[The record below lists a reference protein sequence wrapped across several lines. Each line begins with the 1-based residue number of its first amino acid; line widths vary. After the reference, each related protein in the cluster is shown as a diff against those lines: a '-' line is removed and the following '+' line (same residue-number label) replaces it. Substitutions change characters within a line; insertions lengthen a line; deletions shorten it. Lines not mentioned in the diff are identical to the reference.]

1 MTLLH
6 PTRPDAPHLDR
17 LSPRSAIPGG
27 SFEVLGTHLLAPH
40 DDLASEPHP
49 AQLPQAFFGEIPA
62 HLDLARPTR
71 ALVRVPAGAISSDL
85 SLRHHGLSSNPL
97 HANIAVPMVEDLHVI
112 SNPAVDAEGNL
123 FAMVSGPRGEQV
135 PVSIFRIARDLQVTP
150 FVRELLNVSA
160 LAFGPRDAS
169 GQADLY
175 ASSRT
180 EGAIYRITPAGHI
193 STFAEGMGIAT
204 GIAFD
209 RDGNLFVGDRSGTI
223 FKIIPSR
230 KSTTLDA
237 PFSLTPSSALDPH
250 NPNRSGEIFVF
261 ATLEPSTAFYHLC
274 FRPDGVLMVTT
285 PTISSHQNIYAIDPH
300 GNTTTYCRGLGRP
313 QGMAFDVDGNLY
325 VAASLRGHRG
335 IVRLRDTSASSTPE
349 ADLIVAGN
357 DLIGLCFLDDGC
369 CALATN
375 NTIFHADLGIEGYPV
390 T

>member
-1 MTLLH
+1 MALLH
-6 PTRPDAPHLDR
+6 PIRPDAPHLDR
-17 LSPRSAIPGG
+17 LYPSTAIPGG
-27 SFEVLGTHLLAPH
+27 SFEVLGTQFLSPTKPQANP
-40 DDLASEPHP
+40 
-49 AQLPQAFFGEIPA
+49 QLPQAFFGEIPA

-71 ALVRVPAGAISSDL
+71 ALIQVPAGAISSDL
-85 SLRHHGLSSNPL
+85 SVRRDGLESNLL

-112 SNPAVDAEGNL
+112 SNPVVDADGNL
-123 FAMVSGPRGEQV
+123 YAMVSGPRGEQV
-135 PVSIFRIARDLQVTP
+135 PVSIFRVARDLQVTS
-150 FVRELLNVSA
+150 FVREILNVSA
-160 LAFGPRDAS
+160 LAFGPD
-169 GQADLY
+169 GNLY

-180 EGAIYRITPAGHI
+180 EGAIYRITPAGAI

-223 FKIIPSR
+223 FKITP
-230 KSTTLDA
+230 KAPTTT
-237 PFSLTPSSALDPH
+237 SLTPSSALDPH

-285 PTISSHQNIYAIDPH
+285 PTISSHQNIYAIDPN
-300 GNTTTYCRGLGRP
+300 GTTTTYYRGLGRP

-335 IVRLRDTSASSTPE
+335 IVRLRDTPHSTTPE
-349 ADLIVAGN
+349 AELIVAGN

-375 NTIFHADLGIEGYPV
+375 NTIFHADLGIEGHPLV
-390 T
+390 

>member
-17 LSPRSAIPGG
+17 LHPRSAIPGG
-27 SFEVLGTHLLAPH
+27 SFEVLGTQLLPTAPH
-40 DDLASEPHP
+40 APGSAPQAP
-49 AQLPQAFFGEIPA
+49 QLPQAFFGETPA

-71 ALVRVPAGAISSDL
+71 ALIRVPAGAISSDL
-85 SLRHHGLSSNPL
+85 SVRHDGVSSNPL
-97 HANIAVPMVEDLHVI
+97 HANIGVPMVEDLHVI
-112 SNPAVDAEGNL
+112 SNPAVDADGNL

-135 PVSIFRIARDLQVTP
+135 PVSIFRVARDLQITP
-150 FVRELLNVSA
+150 FVRDLLNVSA
-160 LAFGPRDAS
+160 LAFGPD
-169 GQADLY
+169 GNLY

-180 EGAIYRITPAGHI
+180 EGAIYRITPAGLI

-223 FKIIPSR
+223 FKIIPSQ
-230 KSTTLDA
+230 KSPAPDA

-300 GNTTTYCRGLGRP
+300 GTTTTYYRGLGRP

-335 IVRLRDTSASSTPE
+335 IVRLWNSSTSTTPE
-349 ADLIVAGN
+349 AELIVAGN

-375 NTIFHADLGIEGYPV
+375 STIFHADLGIEGLPLI
-390 T
+390 

>member
-1 MTLLH
+1 MPLLH
-6 PTRPDAPHLDR
+6 PTRPHPNSPAAPRLDR
-17 LSPRSAIPGG
+17 LHPRSAIPGG
-27 SFEVLGTHLLAPH
+27 SFEVLGTQLMSHAQ
-40 DDLASEPHP
+40 DTATGSE
-49 AQLPQAFFGEIPA
+49 LPQAFFGEIPA

-71 ALVRVPAGAISSDL
+71 AVIRVPSGAISSDL
-85 SLRHHGLSSNPL
+85 SVRRDGLHSNAL
-97 HANIAVPMVEDLHVI
+97 HANIGVPMVEDLHVI
-112 SNPAVDAEGNL
+112 SNPAVDADGNL
-123 FAMVSGPRGEQV
+123 FAMISGPRGEQV
-135 PVSIFRIARDLQVTP
+135 PVSIFRIARDLQVTA
-150 FVRELLNVSA
+150 FTRDILNVSA
-160 LAFGPRDAS
+160 LAFGPD
-169 GQADLY
+169 GNLY

-180 EGAIYRITPAGHI
+180 EGTIYRITPSGLI

-223 FKIIPSR
+223 FKIIPSP
-230 KSTTLDA
+230 KSATGPDA
-237 PFSLTPSSALDPH
+237 PFSLPPTSALDPH

-300 GNTTTYCRGLGRP
+300 GTTTIYYRGLGRP

-335 IVRLRDTSASSTPE
+335 IVRLRDTPNSTTPE
-349 ADLIVAGN
+349 AELIVAGN

-369 CALATN
+369 AALATN
-375 NTIFHADLGIEGYPV
+375 STIFHADLSIEGLPLI
-390 T
+390 

>member
-1 MTLLH
+1 
-6 PTRPDAPHLDR
+6 
-17 LSPRSAIPGG
+17 
-27 SFEVLGTHLLAPH
+27 
-40 DDLASEPHP
+40 
-49 AQLPQAFFGEIPA
+49 
-62 HLDLARPTR
+62 
-71 ALVRVPAGAISSDL
+71 
-85 SLRHHGLSSNPL
+85 
-97 HANIAVPMVEDLHVI
+97 MVEDLHVI
-112 SNPAVDAEGNL
+112 SNPVVDAEGNL

-135 PVSIFRIARDLQVTP
+135 PVSIFRIARDLQVTA
-150 FVRELLNVSA
+150 FTREILNVSA
-160 LAFGPRDAS
+160 LAFGPPDS
-169 GQADLY
+169 TGQANLY

-180 EGAIYRITPAGHI
+180 EGTIYRITPAGLI

-223 FKIIPSR
+223 FKIIPS
-230 KSTTLDA
+230 KVPTTAEL
-237 PFSLTPSSALDPH
+237 PFSLPPTSALDPH

-300 GNTTTYCRGLGRP
+300 GTTTTYYRGLGRP

-335 IVRLRDTSASSTPE
+335 IVRLRDTPTSSTPE
-349 ADLIVAGN
+349 AELIVAGN

-369 CALATN
+369 AALATN
-375 NTIFHADLGIEGYPV
+375 STIFHADLGIEGLPL

>member
-17 LSPRSAIPGG
+17 LYPRSAIPGG
-27 SFEVLGTHLLAPH
+27 SFEVLGTHLLAPQ
-40 DDLASEPHP
+40 DASAQHP
-49 AQLPQAFFGEIPA
+49 PQLPQAFFGEIPA

-71 ALVRVPAGAISSDL
+71 AVIRVPAGAISSEL
-85 SLRHHGLSSNPL
+85 SLRHHGVSSNPL
-97 HANIAVPMVEDLHVI
+97 HANIGVPMVEDLHVI

-123 FAMVSGPRGEQV
+123 YAMVSGPRGEQV
-135 PVSIFRIARDLQVTP
+135 PISIFRIARDLQVSP

-160 LAFGPRDAS
+160 LAFGPD
-169 GQADLY
+169 GNLY

-180 EGAIYRITPAGHI
+180 EGTIYRITPAGHI

-230 KSTTLDA
+230 KSAASDV

-285 PTISSHQNIYAIDPH
+285 PTISSHQSIYAIDPH
-300 GNTTTYCRGLGRP
+300 GTTTTYYRGLGRP

-325 VAASLRGHRG
+325 VAASLNGHRG
-335 IVRLRDTSASSTPE
+335 IVRLWNSHETTTPE
-349 ADLIVAGN
+349 AELIVAGN

-375 NTIFHADLGIEGYPV
+375 STIFHADLGIEGLPLI
-390 T
+390 

>member
-1 MTLLH
+1 MPLLH

-17 LSPRSAIPGG
+17 LYPRSAIPGG
-27 SFEVLGTHLLAPH
+27 SFEVLGSQLM
-40 DDLASEPHP
+40 SP
-49 AQLPQAFFGEIPA
+49 ARNTADPELPQAFFGEIPA

-71 ALVRVPAGAISSDL
+71 ALIRVPTGAISSDL
-85 SLRHHGLSSNPL
+85 SFRRDGLASNPL
-97 HANIAVPMVEDLHVI
+97 HANIGVPMVEDLHVI

-160 LAFGPRDAS
+160 LAFGPRLT
-169 GQADLY
+169 GQANLY

-180 EGAIYRITPAGHI
+180 EGAIYRITPAGLI
-193 STFAEGMGIAT
+193 TTFAEGMGIAT

-223 FKIIPSR
+223 FKIIPSHTQTR
-230 KSTTLDA
+230 RI

-300 GNTTTYCRGLGRP
+300 GTTTIYYRGLGRP
-313 QGMAFDVDGNLY
+313 QGMAFDIDGNLY

-335 IVRLRDTSASSTPE
+335 IVRLRDTPTSPTPE
-349 ADLIVAGN
+349 AELIVAGN

-369 CALATN
+369 AALATN
-375 NTIFHADLGIEGYPV
+375 STIFHADLGIEGHPLI
-390 T
+390 

>member
-17 LSPRSAIPGG
+17 LYPRSAIPGG
-27 SFEVLGTHLLAPH
+27 SFEVLGAHLLAP
-40 DDLASEPHP
+40 PPP
-49 AQLPQAFFGEIPA
+49 AGDPQLPQAFFGEIPA

-71 ALVRVPAGAISSDL
+71 AVVRVPPGAISSDL
-85 SLRHHGLSSNPL
+85 SLRTNGLSSNLL

-112 SNPAVDAEGNL
+112 SNPATDADGNL
-123 FAMVSGPRGEQV
+123 YAMVSGPRGEQV
-135 PVSIFRIARDLQVTP
+135 PVSIFRIARDLQITP
-150 FVRELLNVSA
+150 FVRDLLNVSA
-160 LAFGPRDAS
+160 LAFGPD
-169 GQADLY
+169 GNLY

-375 NTIFHADLGIEGYPV
+375 NTIFHADLGIEGLPV

>member
-1 MTLLH
+1 MPLLH

-17 LSPRSAIPGG
+17 LFPRSAIPGG
-27 SFEVLGTHLLAPH
+27 SFEVLGSHLLAPGTSQ
-40 DDLASEPHP
+40 DADGP
-49 AQLPQAFFGEIPA
+49 QLPKAFFGETPA

-71 ALVRVPAGAISSDL
+71 ALVRVPSGAISSEL
-85 SLRHHGLSSNPL
+85 CLHRNGIASNPL
-97 HANIAVPMVEDLHVI
+97 HANIGVPMVEDLHII
-112 SNPAVDAEGNL
+112 SNPAVDADGNL

-135 PVSIFRIARDLQVTP
+135 PVSIFRIARDLQVSP
-150 FVRELLNVSA
+150 FVREMMNVSA
-160 LAFGPRDAS
+160 LAFGPPGAT

-175 ASSRT
+175 ASSRS
-180 EGAIYRITPAGHI
+180 EGNIYRITPTGAV

-223 FKIIPSR
+223 FKIIPST
-230 KSTTLDA
+230 KSPDNSDA
-237 PFSLTPSSALDPH
+237 TPSDKPSSALDPH

-261 ATLEPSTAFYHLC
+261 ATLEPSVAFYHLC
-274 FRPDGVLMVTT
+274 FRPDGVLMVTA
-285 PTISSHQNIYAIDPH
+285 PTISSHQPIYAIDPH
-300 GNTTTYCRGLGRP
+300 GTTTTYFRGLGRP

-335 IVRLRDTSASSTPE
+335 IVRIWDSKETNAPE
-349 ADLIVAGN
+349 AELIVAGN

-375 NTIFHADLGIEGYPV
+375 STIFHADLGIEGLPLL
-390 T
+390 